1 MRRFEYLRPSSVQ
14 EAVAFLADH
23 PDDAMV
29 MAGGTALV
37 VMLDQGVLRPD
48 YVVDLGGIGDLHG
61 QDASNDALQLGALT
75 TVRALEREPGIGERF
90 GVLAEAASQ
99 VASVR
104 IRNVATLGG
113 TVSYGE
119 PQTDIPTALIALDA
133 TATIAG
139 IQGRR
144 DVAVEDFFL
153 GPYETVMEPGEIVT
167 QVSIPDPSPR
177 TGGCHMKFTIGS
189 PENKPVANA
198 SVLLRLDQAGQ
209 CEDARIVM
217 GAVGPV
223 PLLAREA
230 SALLRGGPPNER
242 AFAAAAARAA
252 EESDPVDD
260 LRGPAWYKRRIIRVL
275 VERGLSWA
283 LSRATAQSR

>member
-1 MRRFEYLRPSSVQ
+1 MRRFEYIKPTSVQ
-14 EAVAFLADH
+14 EAVKFLADH
-23 PDDAMV
+23 PDEAMV

-37 VMLDQGVLRPD
+37 VMIDQGVLRPD
-48 YVVDLGGIGDLHG
+48 YVVDLGGLSDLQG
-61 QDASNDALQLGALT
+61 QVSSNETLHLGALT
-75 TVRALEREPGIGERF
+75 TVRTLERDPQIKERF

-104 IRNVATLGG
+104 IRNVATIGG

-119 PQTDIPTALIALDA
+119 PQTDIPAALIALNA
-133 TATIAG
+133 TATVVG
-139 IQGRR
+139 TEGSR

-153 GPYETVMEPGEIVT
+153 GPYETVLEPGEIVT
-167 QVSIPDPSPR
+167 RVGVPAPSPR

-198 SVLLRLDQAGQ
+198 SVVLRLDSSGR
-209 CEDARIVM
+209 CEEARIVM
-217 GAVGPV
+217 GAVGPI
-223 PLLAREA
+223 PLLATKAAAILKGEV
-230 SALLRGGPPNER
+230 LNET
-242 AFAAAAARAA
+242 AFAAAAAKAA

-275 VERGLSWA
+275 VERGLTWA
-283 LSRATAQSR
+283 LSRAAAQSQ

>member
-1 MRRFEYLRPSSVQ
+1 MRRFEYIKPTSVQ
-14 EAVAFLADH
+14 EAVKILADH

-37 VMLDQGVLRPD
+37 VMIDQGILRPD
-48 YVVDLGGIGDLHG
+48 YVVDLGGLSDLQG
-61 QDASNDALQLGALT
+61 QDSSNGNLHLGALT
-75 TVRALEREPGIGERF
+75 TVRTLERDPQVKDRF

-119 PQTDIPTALIALDA
+119 PQTDIPAALIALNA
-133 TATIAG
+133 TATAVG
-139 IQGRR
+139 TEGSRE
-144 DVAVEDFFL
+144 VAVEDFFL
-153 GPYETVMEPGEIVT
+153 GPYETVLEPGEIVT
-167 QVSIPDPSPR
+167 KVSVPAPAPG

-198 SVLLRLDQAGQ
+198 SVLLRLDSSGI
-209 CEDARIVM
+209 CEEVRIVM

-223 PLLAREA
+223 PLLATDA
-230 SALLRGGPPNER
+230 AAILKGDVLNET
-242 AFAAAAARAA
+242 AFAAAAAKAA

-275 VERGLSWA
+275 VERGLTWA
-283 LSRATAQSR
+283 LSRATAQSQ